1 MARWFGGRRRRKPRV
16 VWLQNTG
23 TELGTGRAADPYDN
37 ASATEF
43 FGQVNLTGGT
53 VISIPLVLDVSPKR
67 EFVGSTLPNLD
78 NTGLNQNIEYGYR
91 LRRIVGKYALAFRT
105 INTQAPSFPGVWAKI
120 AVMVRK
126 VTENTG
132 APMAPVG
139 SQDSTRLNQVSD
151 PWVWQRNHYF
161 RSLNSAGLN
170 PLADELN
177 QIFTQFQN
185 STQEVGG
192 TKDGPA
198 FDIKT
203 ARRVGPEERLFM
215 EISLQGLPLD
225 AEAAVDG
232 NDNTFMYFICD
243 YRVLGTV
250 LTNVGNRKNASR

>member
-1 MARWFGGRRRRKPRV
+1 MRFRRRRRPRV

-43 FGQVNLTGGT
+43 FGQVNVTAGT
-53 VISIPLVLDVSPKR
+53 VISIPLVLDTSPKF

-78 NTGLNQNIEYGYR
+78 NTGLNQNIEYGYL
-91 LRRIVGKYALAFRT
+91 LRRIVGKYALAFRALDA
-105 INTQAPSFPGVWAKI
+105 QGASFPGVWAKL
-120 AVMVRK
+120 ALMVRK

-132 APMAPVG
+132 LPMAPVG

-151 PWVWQRNHYF
+151 PWIWQRSHFF
-161 RSLNSAGLN
+161 RSLNGTLST
-170 PLADELN
+170 
-177 QIFTQFQN
+177 QIIPEALDSVFTQFQN

-192 TKDGPA
+192 TKDDPA

-203 ARRVGPEERLFM
+203 ARRVAPEERLFM

-225 AEAAVDG
+225 VPAATDG

-250 LTNVGNRKNASR
+250 LTNVGNKRNASR